1 MSTVIPFRSTGRI
14 EPDAVLD
21 EAKGKLSDV
30 LVLGWDHNDEFAI
43 NYSNAEIGELL
54 ILLELAK
61 RDVLGH
67 ITETD

>member
-1 MSTVIPFRSTGRI
+1 MSTVVPFRSTGRI
-14 EPDAVLD
+14 EPETILS
-21 EAKGKLSDV
+21 EANGLQDV
-30 LVLGWDHNDEFAI
+30 LVLGWDQNDEFVI
-43 NYSNAEIGELL
+43 SYSNAEIGELL